1 MKRVIKCLFMS
12 WWGGYYSSYFM
23 IISFEINLIFK
34 AVKSPINIVSH
45 IAKNLPECKSSL
57 ILQFVK
63 FNFKSFDFFSLPISF
78 KFKS

>member
-45 IAKNLPECKSSL
+45 IAKNLPSVNL
-57 ILQFVK
+57 H
-63 FNFKSFDFFSLPISF
+63 
-78 KFKS
+78 